1 MPSSSEG
8 TAVMGELEQEG
19 VDERLLHPG
28 RPKTV
33 LPRGACDCH
42 AHLFELPSDV
52 PAPANPRAK
61 HRLAPFS
68 AYRAM
73 LARVGFSRAVL
84 VQPSAYGADH
94 TALVNALALSP
105 DTMRGIAVKASSV
118 SDSELAAL
126 HLAGVRGL
134 RFNQLVG
141 PGSNIDIT
149 HLPQLAGRMRDLGWH
164 AQIYANCDFLAEALP
179 AMLSADVPIV
189 IDHMARVGPEPRAIT
204 DSAFRYVRDVLREGR
219 IWLKLTTYRNSRE
232 PGGYSDMRPFHDA
245 FVAANSDRLL
255 WGSDWPY
262 LSTLDAS
269 PPDTGALIDLVGDW
283 IQEKD
288 IRRKVFSANPAS
300 LYGFQDVS
308 GV

>member
-1 MPSSSEG
+1 MDG
-8 TAVMGELEQEG
+8 TDHGG
-19 VDERLLHPG
+19 VDPRLLHPEK
-28 RPKTV
+28 PKTT
-33 LPRGACDCH
+33 LPPGACDCH
-42 AHLFELPSDV
+42 AHLFERPLDV
-52 PAPANPRAK
+52 PAPSNSHAK
-61 HRLAPFS
+61 HRLAPFW

-73 LARVGFSRAVL
+73 LARVGLSRAVL

-94 TALVNALALSP
+94 TALMNALALAP
-105 DTMRGIAVKASSV
+105 ETMRGIAVKPANV
-118 SDSELAAL
+118 SDSELEAL

-149 HLPQLAGRMRDLGWH
+149 HLPKLAGRMQDLGWH
-164 AQIYANCDFLAEALP
+164 AQIYATCDCLAEALP
-179 AMLSADVPIV
+179 GLLRADVPIV
-189 IDHMARVGPEPRAIT
+189 IDHLARVGPEPRTLT
-204 DSAFRYVRDVLREGR
+204 DDAFRYVRDVLREGR

-245 FVAANSDRLL
+245 FVAANPDRLL

-269 PPDTGALIDLVGDW
+269 PPDAGALIDLVGEW
-283 IQEKD
+283 IKESD

-300 LYGFQDVS
+300 LYGFADVS